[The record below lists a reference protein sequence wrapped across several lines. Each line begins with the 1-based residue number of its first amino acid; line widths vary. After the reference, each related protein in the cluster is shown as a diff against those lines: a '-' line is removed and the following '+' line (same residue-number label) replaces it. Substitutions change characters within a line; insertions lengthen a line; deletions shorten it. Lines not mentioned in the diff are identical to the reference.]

1 MKTKEEPEWY
11 HTGQRPDEAKL
22 IEAVKLYDS
31 GWTLA
36 ELGKKFHRSKSNMWS
51 WINIFAPE
59 IGHSP
64 MKKKRTRTGK
74 GKSKAKR
81 QAGVTAPETT
91 PQAVSSSKEESLED
105 KVKRLERELADATLA
120 RDFYNEMINVA
131 ERQFNIDIRKKA
143 GTRQ

>member
-11 HTGQRPDEAKL
+11 HSGQRPDEAKL

-105 KVKRLERELADATLA
+105 KVKRLEE
-120 RDFYNEMINVA
+120 
-131 ERQFNIDIRKKA
+131 
-143 GTRQ
+143 